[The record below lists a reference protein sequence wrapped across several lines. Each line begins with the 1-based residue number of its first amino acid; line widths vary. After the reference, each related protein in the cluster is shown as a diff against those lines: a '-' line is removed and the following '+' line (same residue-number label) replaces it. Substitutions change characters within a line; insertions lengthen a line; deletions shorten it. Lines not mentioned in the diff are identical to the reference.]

1 MTRKRHPVCAECFEN
16 ASTPANTM
24 LNKTDK
30 GRTELH
36 PGQRSLGQRERAI
49 LLVADGRKSTA
60 SLEALFQ
67 GEGRAIVALLVAGG
81 YLIDDSPP
89 APAPAP
95 AAPAQR
101 GSVDTF
107 SGPRSLA
114 SARMFLFDLS
124 DRMFAARDRALA
136 DRFRQ
141 ALREARDAHSMMAV
155 GQEMLTEIERI
166 AGAERAASISER
178 LAKVLPEWA
187 LQAA

>member
-1 MTRKRHPVCAECFEN
+1 
-16 ASTPANTM
+16 M

-67 GEGRAIVALLVAGG
+67 GEGRAIVALLLAGG
-81 YLIDDSPP
+81 YLCDDSPP
-89 APAPAP
+89 APAPA
-95 AAPAQR
+95 APVPR

-124 DRMFAARDRALA
+124 DRMFAPRDRAMA
-136 DRFRQ
+136 EGFRN
-141 ALREARDAHSMMAV
+141 ALREARDAASMVAV
-155 GQEMLTEIERI
+155 GREMLAEIQRV
-166 AGAERAASISER
+166 AGSERASAVGER
-178 LAKVLPEWA
+178 LAKVLPESA
-187 LQAA
+187 LLSA

>member
-1 MTRKRHPVCAECFEN
+1 
-16 ASTPANTM
+16 M
-24 LNKTDK
+24 LIKTDK
-30 GRTELH
+30 GRSELL

-49 LLVADGRKSTA
+49 LLVADGRKSTE
-60 SLEALFQ
+60 SLHALFH
-67 GEGRAIVALLVAGG
+67 GEGRAMVEALIAGG
-81 YLIDDSPP
+81 YLIEQ
-89 APAPAP
+89 AP
-95 AAPAQR
+95 AAPPARPVPPPSR

-141 ALREARDAHSMMAV
+141 ALREARDASSMMAV

-178 LAKVLPEWA
+178 LAKVLPESA